1 MTGSRWRLQRLHQPD
16 QQIIVDLNVG
26 AAEGRR
32 KFGSHTVSIRDIS
45 ELHIKLLRRAVIR
58 VQTHTEANLRAAAR
72 SGQIFQCRYKPAAYS
87 LTAVLLG
94 DDQIL
99 YLRDTELTEAL
110 VGCRP
115 KQRAVGKNA

>member
-45 ELHIKLLRRAVIR
+45 ELHIKLLRRAVVGI
-58 VQTHTEANLRAAAR
+58 QAYSQANLSKTPLSRASLKR
-72 SGQIFQCRYKPAAYS
+72 SYKPAAYS
-87 LTAVLLG
+87 LTAALLG
-94 DDQIL
+94 NDQIL
-99 YLRDTELTEAL
+99 YLRDSEITESLIRR
-110 VGCRP
+110 RP
-115 KQRAVGKNA
+115 KQ